1 MIKPFFFLFFFQILF
16 FRLRVTNATTLNIA
30 MVLLPCN
37 WPRGQ
42 HGQTAR
48 NFSLWHVSITKSTTA
63 ESSDIY
69 IVKWIHSISIDVYD
83 LQKLVLKARNRK
95 PWPTPDCSSA
105 AHRCFCTPTACRR
118 IRQAS
123 CTRSTAVEHPQ
134 GVESQRVGQR
144 RNCWCHTLH

>member
-1 MIKPFFFLFFFQILF
+1 MIKPPPLFFQILV
-16 FRLRVTNATTLNIA
+16 FRLRVTDATTLNIA
-30 MVLLPCN
+30 IVLLPCN

-42 HGQTAR
+42 NGQAAR
-48 NFSLWHVSITKSTTA
+48 NFTLWHVSITKSTTA

-83 LQKLVLKARNRK
+83 LQKLVLKAGNRK

-118 IRQAS
+118 ILHAVHCSRTPTRCRKPAS
-123 CTRSTAVEHPQ
+123 RTEEKLLVSYF
-134 GVESQRVGQR
+134 
-144 RNCWCHTLH
+144 TLEG